1 MQDLEYG
8 AKRTYT
14 QEHGDLVMN
23 DNVIGFIEDIVGQ
36 LGDSKD
42 WVAEECAEKLF
53 ALIKPFIEEDII
65 TMVGD
70 EYQ

>member
-1 MQDLEYG
+1 MQNLGYDT
-8 AKRTYT
+8 KRTYT
-14 QEHGDLVMN
+14 QEHGDLAMN
-23 DNVIGFIEDIVGQ
+23 SNVVGFIEDIVGQ

-65 TMVGD
+65 VGD

>member
-23 DNVIGFIEDIVGQ
+23 DNVIGVIEDIVGQ
-36 LGDSKD
+36 LGDSED

-53 ALIKPFIEEDII
+53 ALIKPFIEDDIL
-65 TMVGD
+65 VGD
-70 EYQ
+70 ECQ